1 MSSWRLNS
9 ETTGN
14 PWLNSTIARPYAKAA
29 FVFAKE
35 QGDLGKWEK
44 MLGLAAAVAGD
55 ATMRAYLDQPE
66 LDNAAKV
73 SAFAEVCGDELDESG
88 CNFVAQLAQNKRLPL
103 LPIILQLFHE
113 LLAQEQRFTDVELI
127 SAFDLDDA
135 ATEKL
140 VTALKKRLGTDVNVT
155 TSVDQSLIGGV
166 LVRAGDTVIDGSVRG
181 RLNRL
186 AEQLNS

>member
-1 MSSWRLNS
+1 MAEL
-9 ETTGN
+9 T
-14 PWLNSTIARPYAKAA
+14 TIARPYAKAA

-35 QGDLGKWEK
+35 HDALEQWEK

-55 ATMRAYLDQPE
+55 ASMRAYLDQPE
-66 LDNAAKV
+66 LDDATKV
-73 SAFAEVCGDELDESG
+73 SAFAEVCGDELDESVR
-88 CNFVAQLAQNKRLPL
+88 NFVAQLTQNKRLPL

-113 LLAQEQRFTDVELI
+113 LLAEQQQFTDVEMI
-127 SAFDLDDA
+127 SAFELDDA
-135 ATEKL
+135 ATDKL
-140 VTALKKRLGTDVNVT
+140 VAALKKRLGTEVNVT

>member
-1 MSSWRLNS
+1 MAEL
-9 ETTGN
+9 T
-14 PWLNSTIARPYAKAA
+14 TIARPYAKAA

-35 QGDLGKWEK
+35 HDALEQWEK

-55 ATMRAYLDQPE
+55 ASMRAYLDQPE
-66 LDNAAKV
+66 LDDATKV
-73 SAFAEVCGDELDESG
+73 SAFAEVCGDELDESAR
-88 CNFVAQLAQNKRLPL
+88 NFVAQLTQNKSLPL

-113 LLAQEQRFTDVELI
+113 LLAEQQQFTDVEMI
-127 SAFDLDDA
+127 SAFELDDA
-135 ATEKL
+135 ATDKL
-140 VTALKKRLGTDVNVT
+140 VAALKKRLGTEVNVT

>member
-1 MSSWRLNS
+1 MAEL
-9 ETTGN
+9 T
-14 PWLNSTIARPYAKAA
+14 TIARPYAKAA

-35 QGDLGKWEK
+35 HDALEQWEK

-55 ATMRAYLDQPE
+55 ASMRAYHDQPE
-66 LDNAAKV
+66 LDDATKV
-73 SAFAEVCGDELDESG
+73 SAFAEVCGDELDESAR
-88 CNFVAQLAQNKRLPL
+88 NFVAQLTQNKRLPL

-113 LLAQEQRFTDVELI
+113 LLAEQQQFTDVEMI
-127 SAFDLDDA
+127 SAFELDDA
-135 ATEKL
+135 ATDKL
-140 VTALKKRLGTDVNVT
+140 VAALKKRLGTEVNVT

>member
-1 MSSWRLNS
+1 MAEL
-9 ETTGN
+9 T
-14 PWLNSTIARPYAKAA
+14 TIARPYAKAA

-35 QGDLGKWEK
+35 HDALEQWEK

-55 ATMRAYLDQPE
+55 ASMRAYLDQPE
-66 LDNAAKV
+66 LDDATKV
-73 SAFAEVCGDELDESG
+73 SAFAEVCGDELDESAR
-88 CNFVAQLAQNKRLPL
+88 NFVAQLTQNKRLPL

-113 LLAQEQRFTDVELI
+113 LLAEQQQFTDVEMI
-127 SAFDLDDA
+127 SAFELDDA
-135 ATEKL
+135 ATDKL
-140 VTALKKRLGTDVNVT
+140 VAALKKRLGTEVNVT

>member
-1 MSSWRLNS
+1 MAEL
-9 ETTGN
+9 T
-14 PWLNSTIARPYAKAA
+14 TIARPYAKAA

-35 QGDLGKWEK
+35 HDALEQWEK

-55 ATMRAYLDQPE
+55 ASMRAYLDQPE
-66 LDNAAKV
+66 LDDATKA
-73 SAFAEVCGDELDESG
+73 SAFAEVCGDELDESVR
-88 CNFVAQLAQNKRLPL
+88 NFVAQLTQNKRLPL

-113 LLAQEQRFTDVELI
+113 LLAEQQQFTDVEMI
-127 SAFDLDDA
+127 SAFELDDA
-135 ATEKL
+135 ATDKL
-140 VTALKKRLGTDVNVT
+140 VAALKKRLGTEVNVT

-186 AEQLNS
+186 SEQLNS

>member
-1 MSSWRLNS
+1 MAEL
-9 ETTGN
+9 T
-14 PWLNSTIARPYAKAA
+14 TIARPYAKAA

-35 QGDLGKWEK
+35 HDALEQWEK

-55 ATMRAYLDQPE
+55 ASMRAYLDQPE
-66 LDNAAKV
+66 LDDATKV
-73 SAFAEVCGDELDESG
+73 SAFAEVCGDELDESVR
-88 CNFVAQLAQNKRLPL
+88 NFVAQLTQNKRLPL

-113 LLAQEQRFTDVELI
+113 LLAEQQQFTDVEMI
-127 SAFDLDDA
+127 SAFELDDA
-135 ATEKL
+135 ATDKL
-140 VTALKKRLGTDVNVT
+140 VAALKKRLGTEVNVT
-155 TSVDQSLIGGV
+155 TSVDQSRIGGV

>member
-1 MSSWRLNS
+1 MAEL
-9 ETTGN
+9 T
-14 PWLNSTIARPYAKAA
+14 TIARPYAKAA

-35 QGDLGKWEK
+35 HDALEQWEK

-55 ATMRAYLDQPE
+55 ASMRAYLDQPE
-66 LDNAAKV
+66 LDDATKV

-88 CNFVAQLAQNKRLPL
+88 RNFVAQLTQNKRLPL

-113 LLAQEQRFTDVELI
+113 LLAEQQQFTDVEMI
-127 SAFDLDDA
+127 SAFELDDA
-135 ATEKL
+135 ATDKL
-140 VTALKKRLGTDVNVT
+140 VAALKKRLGTEVNVT

-166 LVRAGDTVIDGSVRG
+166 LVRAGDTIIDGSVRG

>member
-1 MSSWRLNS
+1 MAEL
-9 ETTGN
+9 T
-14 PWLNSTIARPYAKAA
+14 TIARPYAKAA

-35 QGDLGKWEK
+35 HDALEQWEK

-55 ATMRAYLDQPE
+55 ASMRAYLDQPE
-66 LDNAAKV
+66 LDDATKV
-73 SAFAEVCGDELDESG
+73 SAFAEVCGDELDESAR
-88 CNFVAQLAQNKRLPL
+88 NFVAQLTQNKRLPL
-103 LPIILQLFHE
+103 LPVILQLFHE
-113 LLAQEQRFTDVELI
+113 LLAEQQQFTDVEMI
-127 SAFDLDDA
+127 SAFELDDA
-135 ATEKL
+135 ATDKL
-140 VTALKKRLGTDVNVT
+140 VAALKKRLGTEVNVT

>member
-1 MSSWRLNS
+1 MAEL
-9 ETTGN
+9 T
-14 PWLNSTIARPYAKAA
+14 TIARPYAKAA

-35 QGDLGKWEK
+35 HDALEQWEK

-55 ATMRAYLDQPE
+55 ASMRAYLDQPE
-66 LDNAAKV
+66 LDDATKV
-73 SAFAEVCGDELDESG
+73 SAFAEVCGDELDESAR
-88 CNFVAQLAQNKRLPL
+88 NFVAQLTQNKRLPL

-113 LLAQEQRFTDVELI
+113 LLAEQQQFTDVEMI
-127 SAFDLDDA
+127 SAFELDDA
-135 ATEKL
+135 ATDKL
-140 VTALKKRLGTDVNVT
+140 VAALKKRLGTE
-155 TSVDQSLIGGV
+155 V

>member
-1 MSSWRLNS
+1 MAEL
-9 ETTGN
+9 T
-14 PWLNSTIARPYAKAA
+14 TIARPYAKAA

-35 QGDLGKWEK
+35 HDALEQWEK
-44 MLGLAAAVAGD
+44 MLGLAAAV
-55 ATMRAYLDQPE
+55 LDQPE
-66 LDNAAKV
+66 LDDATKV
-73 SAFAEVCGDELDESG
+73 SAFAEVCGDELDESAR
-88 CNFVAQLAQNKRLPL
+88 NFVAQLTQNKRLPL

-113 LLAQEQRFTDVELI
+113 LLAEQQQFTDVEMI
-127 SAFDLDDA
+127 SAFELDDA
-135 ATEKL
+135 ATDKL
-140 VTALKKRLGTDVNVT
+140 VAALKKRLGTEVNVT

>member
-1 MSSWRLNS
+1 MAEL
-9 ETTGN
+9 T
-14 PWLNSTIARPYAKAA
+14 TIARPYAKAA

-35 QGDLGKWEK
+35 QGALDKWEK

-55 ATMRAYLDQPE
+55 ASMRAYLDQPE
-66 LDNAAKV
+66 LDDAAKV

-88 CNFVAQLAQNKRLPL
+88 RNFIAQLAHNKRLPL
-103 LPIILQLFHE
+103 LPVILELFHA
-113 LLAQEQRFTDVELI
+113 LLAAEQQFTDVELV
-127 SAFDLDDA
+127 SAFEMDDA
-135 ATEKL
+135 VAEKL
-140 VTALKKRLGTDVNVT
+140 VAALKKRLGTDVNVT
-155 TSVDQSLIGGV
+155 TSVDQSLIRGV

>member
-1 MSSWRLNS
+1 MAEL
-9 ETTGN
+9 T
-14 PWLNSTIARPYAKAA
+14 TIARPYAKAA

-35 QGDLGKWEK
+35 HDALEQWEK

-55 ATMRAYLDQPE
+55 ASMRAYLDQPE
-66 LDNAAKV
+66 LDDATKV

-113 LLAQEQRFTDVELI
+113 LLAEQQQFTDVEMI
-127 SAFDLDDA
+127 SAFELDDA
-135 ATEKL
+135 ATDKL
-140 VTALKKRLGTDVNVT
+140 VAALKKRLGTEVNVT